1 MIILQKDDS
10 AACLNGGVA
19 GTKSYKA
26 RKNYCDVFAIFL
38 IINVCLRRDYVA
50 VNNMGKFNQQKKLLT
65 TFHGIFKSFKG
76 NSYLQA
82 FIDFY

>member
-1 MIILQKDDS
+1 MYVCTIILQKDDS

-50 VNNMGKFNQQKKLLT
+50 VNNMRKFNQKRK
-65 TFHGIFKSFKG
+65 II
-76 NSYLQA
+76 N
-82 FIDFY
+82 DFPWNFQEF